1 MRQIRQM
8 QHPIAKV
15 RFNSTYFI
23 MRLAQQIFQQL
34 AEIRAIVTKPEV
46 KAFWEKQGAEP
57 IPMAPVEFEAFL
69 RAELDK
75 WTKVV
80 KAANIKLE

>member
-23 MRLAQQIFQQL
+23 MRLAQQIFQQAQL
-34 AEIRAIVTKPEV
+34 VH
-46 KAFWEKQGAEP
+46 
-57 IPMAPVEFEAFL
+57 
-69 RAELDK
+69 EL
-75 WTKVV
+75 
-80 KAANIKLE
+80 